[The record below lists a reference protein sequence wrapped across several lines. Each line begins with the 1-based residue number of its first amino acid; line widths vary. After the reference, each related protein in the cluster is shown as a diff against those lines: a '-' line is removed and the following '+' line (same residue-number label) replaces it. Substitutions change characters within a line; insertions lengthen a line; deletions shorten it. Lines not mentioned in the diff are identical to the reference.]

1 MGFTSLDILMLV
13 LVGGAA
19 VLGWMRGFVFEVL
32 ALFAFV
38 LVVLA
43 VRLLHLPATEFLRDY
58 VGTSSGAA
66 TLAFVMVAGGT
77 YAIGRLIANGIG
89 KRTRNS
95 ILGPI
100 DRVLGLGFGTLKG
113 LIVAS
118 LGFMLLVLVLD
129 VMNGGPRMRPEWMTQ
144 SRSYPLLN
152 ATSAS
157 IGEFVDKRK
166 RGLPLFD
173 EADDADEAPK
183 SKRKSARDE

>member
-43 VRLLHLPATEFLRDY
+43 VRLLHLPATELLRDY

-66 TLAFVMVAGGT
+66 TLAFVLVAGGT
-77 YAIGRLIANGIG
+77 YAFGRIIANAIG
-89 KRTRNS
+89 SRTRNS

-100 DRVLGLGFGTLKG
+100 DRVLGLGFGAVKA
-113 LIVAS
+113 LIIAS
-118 LGFMLLVLVLD
+118 LAFMLAVLLLD
-129 VMNGGPRMRPEWMTQ
+129 TWNGGPNERPEWMTQ
-144 SRSYPLLN
+144 ARSYPLLN

-166 RGLPLFD
+166 RGLPLF
-173 EADDADEAPK
+173 EEEDDAPK
-183 SKRKSARDE
+183 AKRKRDRD

>member
-1 MGFTSLDILMLV
+1 MGLTGLDIIFLV

-43 VRLLHLPATEFLRDY
+43 VRLFHLPATEMLRGF
-58 VGTSSGAA
+58 VGTSAGAA
-66 TLAFVMVAGGT
+66 TLAFVLVAGVT
-77 YAIGRLIANGIG
+77 YAVGRLVANAIG

-95 ILGPI
+95 VLGPI
-100 DRVLGLGFGTLKG
+100 DRVLGLGFGALKG

-118 LGFMLLVLVLD
+118 LGFLLLVLVLD
-129 VMNGGPRMRPEWMTQ
+129 FVRGGPNNRPEWMIH

-157 IGEFVDKRK
+157 IGEFVDRRR
-166 RGLPLFD
+166 RGEPLFE
-173 EADDADEAPK
+173 EAGEG
-183 SKRKSARDE
+183 EG

>member
-1 MGFTSLDILMLV
+1 MGLTAFDIMVLV

-19 VLGWMRGFVFEVL
+19 VFGWMRGFVFEVL

-43 VRLLHLPATEFLRDY
+43 IRMFHLPVTEWLREP
-58 VGTSSGAA
+58 VGTSAGAA
-66 TLAFVMVAGGT
+66 TLAFVLVAGGT

-95 ILGPI
+95 LLGPI

-157 IGEFVDKRK
+157 IGEFIDKRK

-173 EADDADEAPK
+173 EADEAPG
-183 SKRKSARDE
+183 STEDRARD

>member
-1 MGFTSLDILMLV
+1 MGLTALDILMLV

-43 VRLLHLPATEFLRDY
+43 VRLLHLPATGILRDY

-66 TLAFVMVAGGT
+66 TLAFVLVAGGT

-89 KRTRNS
+89 SRTRNS

-100 DRVLGLGFGTLKG
+100 DRVLGLGFGAVKA
-113 LIVAS
+113 LIIAS
-118 LGFMLLVLVLD
+118 LAFMLAVLLLD
-129 VMNGGPRMRPEWMTQ
+129 TWNGGPRMRPEWMTQ

-166 RGLPLFD
+166 RGIPLFD
-173 EADDADEAPK
+173 EAEEAPK
-183 SKRKSARDE
+183 SKGKAARD